1 MKKRVQN
8 NSEGVRHVNYS
19 KSRAQTQAAIEAEK
33 SYSSTRQTTGRAK
46 RKTDPVK

>member
-33 SYSSTRQTTGRAK
+33 ATAQQGK
-46 RKTDPVK
+46 QQEE